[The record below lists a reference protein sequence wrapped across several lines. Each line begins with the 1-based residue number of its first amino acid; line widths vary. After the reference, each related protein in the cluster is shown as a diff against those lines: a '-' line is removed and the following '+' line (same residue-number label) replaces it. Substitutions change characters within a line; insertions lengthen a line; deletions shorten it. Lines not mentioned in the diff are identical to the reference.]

1 MDLKPTSTLCLF
13 CAYFN
18 GESIPI
24 YIRVYLMELKRHY
37 SIVRLLTNT
46 KELASDSLRFLEIN
60 HFELRL
66 YQNEGFDFG
75 MWSKA
80 LKEIASDDYAEIAL
94 VNDSCILFRKL
105 DDVMNTIRSSDW
117 DYSGLVYSRSITY
130 HIQSYFVV
138 IRKSIVKT
146 VQDYF
151 LIHGNKGDF
160 ESVIIDYEVG
170 LSDFLLKK
178 GFKLGTVYE
187 TPADFLLNPSF
198 MKIKELIR
206 QGFPLIKRKLIS
218 GNYRNAEIRG
228 LLLRGFNFNP
238 NHYIK
243 FIHRYGDELILDPA
257 SMKTEKFNWRLLNF
271 FSGMFWIPLAILHGL
286 KNLIKK

>member
-1 MDLKPTSTLCLF
+1 MDLKPMSTLCLF

-18 GESIPI
+18 GESIPA
-24 YIRVYLMELKRHY
+24 YIRVYLIELKRHY
-37 SIVRLLTNT
+37 SVVRLLTNI
-46 KELASDSLRFLEIN
+46 KELDNDSMRFLEIN
-60 HFELRL
+60 ELELRR
-66 YQNEGFDFG
+66 YKNEGFDFG

-80 LKEIASDDYAEIAL
+80 LKEIGPDDYEEIAL

-105 DDVMNTIRSSDW
+105 DAVMLKIRQSDW

-138 IRKSIVKT
+138 IRKTIVKT

-151 LIHGNKGDF
+151 LLHGNKEDF

-187 TPADFLLNPSF
+187 TQSDFLLNPSF
-198 MKIKELIR
+198 MKIKELIQ

-238 NHYIK
+238 NDYIK
-243 FIHRYGDELILDPA
+243 FIHRYGNELILDPA
-257 SMKTEKFNWRLLNF
+257 SMKTDKFNWQLLNF
-271 FSGMFWIPLAILHGL
+271 FSRVLSIPLAILHGL
-286 KNLIKK
+286 KKHD